1 MKALVL
7 GSCLRGL
14 MLSNGSLGAK
24 IGAKC
29 AQMEA
34 WRVQNGGPMGQ
45 DGGQEGAKCHPKGLR
60 EAPAPL
66 GARQVDAKRR
76 PRGPRTGS
84 CTFLRPILGP
94 QRRRKGAEIAPKSGP
109 KAIPKRA
116 SFQITFRDRF
126 LSILRSEKHHFRD
139 MKRTLST
146 FQSKKANKQ
155 KVLEKPI

>member
-7 GSCLRGL
+7 VSCLRGL

-84 CTFLRPILGP
+84 CTFLRPILGA

-146 FQSKKANKQ
+146 FQS
-155 KVLEKPI
+155 